1 MRDITQLSD
10 EELSAIINR
19 EKPTVTPPMRDI
31 TQLSDEELS
40 AIIDRKKPKIPIQA
54 LPLGLQQY
62 AQQSPQEFEYADT
75 KPVEKALIEGL
86 KMSPEMAGGVYG
98 GITGARFGIPGS
110 IIGGIAGS
118 AMGKEAQQKLG
129 FEPDIPLESTIIE
142 AAGEEAMG
150 RAITA
155 PFLLGKRFIY
165 DPVKNKIADKFSA
178 TQEAIPENAK
188 KLFRK
193 LNIIDEFNKPT
204 NLGKNPDLFINS
216 RTFDPKD
223 PTPKNIIDAQKNL
236 FNERLLTVFEETG
249 GAVDAKR
256 AQELSDIIAKTKGVS
271 EAESKFLTNRRT
283 INTILQKKLSATS
296 DQSILDR
303 NLGQA
308 LQSSFN
314 NKLKSFNPKFTELN
328 KQIVPLR
335 PVVKYNT
342 FNAYQKLQDAKP
354 FIEASL
360 DTKDTKKLYDIID
373 KYFLKYEKPVLNLTN
388 LVRKPIKTLTAKD
401 LKKLENDL
409 DPGTF
414 SDSKDVQQKIAGVTS
429 GNILNVLN
437 DMKIQNIRENPTANM
452 TTLNAL
458 DSEFARLA
466 AEKGDLVSSKIGRS
480 LGLREG
486 RQKMKALSPKQIANF
501 VFESPDSIIN
511 TRKVLQEVN
520 PDLIPVLD
528 DAYKSRIVKD
538 VFING
543 KIDENK
549 LNTLLKNNTDTI
561 EEIAGG
567 KYLENLKDAQMIA
580 SGLEASETIGQALK
594 EAPIEALPATGLKAA
609 VHPLYNKV
617 KLFGGLLALGKE
629 ALGMGKMTDD
639 GLFKAMQGEKA
650 MRYIDNMSNTTL
662 GDPQAYNNYV
672 QFFREAAKIYNID
685 SEPVSENEFV
695 NAFNNVL
702 YAIKDET
709 KNMIEK

>member
-10 EELSAIINR
+10 EELFAIIDR

-40 AIIDRKKPKIPIQA
+40 AIIDKEKPKTPIQA

-62 AQQSPQEFEYADT
+62 AQQLPQEFEVADT
-75 KPVEKALIEGL
+75 TPVEKALIEGL
-86 KMSPEMAGGVYG
+86 KITPEMAGGVYG
-98 GITGARFGIPGS
+98 GITGARFGVPGS
-110 IIGGIAGS
+110 IIGGIAG
-118 AMGKEAQQKLG
+118 AATGKEAQQKLG
-129 FEPDIPLESTIIE
+129 FEPDIPLKSTIKE
-142 AAGEEAMG
+142 ATVEEAIG
-150 RAITA
+150 RAIAA
-155 PFLLGKRFIY
+155 PLLLGKRFIY
-165 DPVKNKIADKFSA
+165 DPVKNIIADKSSA

-193 LNIIDEFNKPT
+193 LRIIDESNKPT

-216 RTFDPKD
+216 RIFDPKD

-249 GAVDAKR
+249 GAADAKR
-256 AQELSDIIAKTKGVS
+256 AQELSDIIAKTKGGS

-283 INTILQKKLSATS
+283 INTTLQKKLSATS
-296 DQSILDR
+296 DQSTLDR

-314 NKLKSFNPKFTELN
+314 NKLKSFNPKFNELN

-335 PVVKYNT
+335 PKVKYNA
-342 FNAYQKLQDAKP
+342 FNTYQKLQDAKP
-354 FIEASL
+354 FIEESL
-360 DTKDTKKLYDIID
+360 DTKDTKKLYDTID
-373 KYFLKYEKPVLNLTN
+373 KYLLEKKPV
-388 LVRKPIKTLTAKD
+388 KTVTAKA
-401 LKKLENDL
+401 LKNLENDL

-414 SDSKDVQQKIAGVTS
+414 SESKDVQQKIAGVTS

-452 TTLNAL
+452 TKLNAL

-466 AEKGDLVSSKIGRS
+466 AEKGDFVKSKIGRS

-486 RQKMKALSPKQIANF
+486 RQKMKALSPKQIANY

-538 VFING
+538 IFING
-543 KIDENK
+543 KINAKK
-549 LNTLLKNNTDTI
+549 LNTVLKDNTETI

-580 SGLEASETIGQALK
+580 TGLEASKTIGQALK
-594 EAPIEALPATGLKAA
+594 AAPIEDLPATGLKAA
-609 VHPLYNKV
+609 VHPLYSRV

-685 SEPVSENEFV
+685 SEPVSEDEFV
-695 NAFNNVL
+695 NAFNNAL

-709 KNMIEK
+709 TNIIEK